1 MNGKFLFVF
10 PELCTG
16 CRDCEIVCSL
26 KHEGVINPER
36 SRIRV
41 IRDVFEGIE
50 VPMVCMQCIEAP
62 CMNSCKVEAIY
73 VDERDAKIIDYEKCI
88 ACRRCIIA
96 CPFGVNFLD
105 PVTKKP
111 IKCDLCNGDPECVK
125 FCSTGAVSF
134 LTAEELNREKIKLS
148 SEKFIEIVKWE
159 ER

>member
-1 MNGKFLFVF
+1 MEERMLAVF

-26 KHEGVINPER
+26 KHFGVINPER

-41 IRDVFEGIE
+41 LRDVFEGFE
-50 VPMVCMQCIEAP
+50 LPLVCLQCEDAP
-62 CMNSCKVEAIY
+62 CMNSCRVEAFY
-73 VDERDAKIIDYEKCI
+73 VDERNAKIIDFEKCI

-111 IKCDLCNGDPECVK
+111 LKCDLCSGDPECVK
-125 FCSTGAVSF
+125 FCSTGA
-134 LTAEELNREKIKLS
+134 LRYITAEEYNREKIKLS
-148 SEKFIEIVKWE
+148 SEKYIEAIKQE